1 MYWASGRPRVACF
14 TSATYS
20 YLDRVRTLFESVRAH
35 HADWHTVLVLA
46 DEEPD
51 GFELDLSREP
61 FNQVTHLDQ
70 LNIPEWESW
79 AFGHDIVELCTAVK
93 GPALVGL
100 LDQGFDAVIY
110 LDPDILLFS
119 ALEEVLPML
128 ETHSAVLTPHQLT
141 PDVSRQAIAD
151 NEGGSL
157 RYGIF
162 NLGFLAVRN
171 QQDGRRFARWWAD
184 RLGEF
189 CIDDPEAGL
198 FTDQKWCNHVPVF
211 FPEVGILR
219 HAGYNVASWN
229 LSQRALALQPDGC
242 ITAAGQPLRF
252 FHFSKV
258 GSVGPDML
266 ARYAGGNSLVHEL
279 AFWYMRQLERYRAKE
294 IPVGWWYYGRYTD
307 GRLISTADRRAHRA
321 LRERRMHRANPFVA

>member
-1 MYWASGRPRVACF
+1 M
-14 TSATYS
+14 
-20 YLDRVRTLFESVRAH
+20 RTLFQSVQAH
-35 HADWHTVLVLA
+35 HPDWHTVLVLA
-46 DEEPD
+46 DEDPN
-51 GFELDLSREP
+51 GFELDLSQEP
-61 FNQVTHLDQ
+61 FGQVMRLNQ
-70 LNIPEWESW
+70 LNIPEWQSW

-110 LDPDILLFS
+110 LDPDTLLFS

-128 ETHSAVLTPHQLT
+128 ETHSAILTPHQLT
-141 PDVSRQAIAD
+141 PDLSRKAIID

-171 QQDGRRFARWWAD
+171 RPDGRRFARWWAD

-229 LSQRALALQPDGC
+229 LSQRELALQPDGG
-242 ITAAGQPLRF
+242 IAAAGQPLRF
-252 FHFSKV
+252 FHFTKI

-279 AFWYMRQLERYRAKE
+279 AFWYICQLERNRPKG
-294 IPVGWWYYGRYTD
+294 IPEGWWYYGHYTD
-307 GRLISTADRRAHRA
+307 GRPIPLADRRASRA
-321 LRERRMHRANPFVA
+321 LRERGMHRANPFVA